1 MAKCKFCGE
10 PVKAAPVAHAE
21 CMEKQLNDMEQDMRL
36 LVSGD
41 ADPCEMC
48 AHCCADGKPVYRP
61 NEENM
66 AFCNKCDED
75 CSEFVWRGR
84 NENS

>member
-10 PVKAAPVAHAE
+10 PVKAAPVFHAV
-21 CMEKQLNDMEQDMRL
+21 CIEKQLNDMEQDLRL

-41 ADPCEMC
+41 VDPCEMC

-61 NEENM
+61 NEEYM
-66 AFCNKCDED
+66 AFCDKCDED
-75 CSEFVWRGR
+75 YSKFVWRGR
-84 NENS
+84 NEDS

>member
-36 LVSGD
+36 LVSG
-41 ADPCEMC
+41 ALQPSGGNPESGTEQQCGQGERSRS
-48 AHCCADGKPVYRP
+48 V
-61 NEENM
+61 
-66 AFCNKCDED
+66 ED
-75 CSEFVWRGR
+75 DQNAAEALRG
-84 NENS
+84 E